1 MDTKW
6 KVLKEAKPSDD
17 DLKQRYAYH
26 HYLCAKCTYLLYP
39 NVYKL
44 NPRKGSYH
52 IPKDGGFQCEV
63 RFVDVLGADGKLNES
78 VGEEILGFQDKTGS
92 CAVLKLYSLEQPRF
106 SLNLREELGDRDR
119 WIVNFLQVYW
129 K

>member
-1 MDTKW
+1 MSPPCGFGRPCPALRGGISSGPYEMKDDTRGQQCGF
-6 KVLKEAKPSDD
+6 L
-17 DLKQRYAYH
+17 
-26 HYLCAKCTYLLYP
+26 
-39 NVYKL
+39 
-44 NPRKGSYH
+44 
-52 IPKDGGFQCEV
+52 PKDGGFQCEV